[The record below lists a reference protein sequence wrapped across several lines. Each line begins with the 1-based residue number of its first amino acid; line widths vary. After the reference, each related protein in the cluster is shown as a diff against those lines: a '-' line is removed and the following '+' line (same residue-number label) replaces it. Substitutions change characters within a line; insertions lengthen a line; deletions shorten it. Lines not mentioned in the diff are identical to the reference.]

1 MKIDVSQFKVK
12 PSGKLKLKDLPT
24 RTKALC
30 ATEDE
35 YKRLLEEHVKKLA
48 DLHDLLYGANKYA
61 VLLLLQGMDAS
72 GKDGIVKHVMSGV
85 NPTGC
90 EVVSFKE
97 PSSDELEHDFLW
109 RSYARLPRRG
119 NIAIF
124 NRSYYEEVLVV
135 KVHPELLANEG
146 LAGQKNKDEDFWDD
160 RYRSI
165 VEMEKHLH
173 RNNTRIVKVFLHL
186 SKDEQRERF
195 LARIDEPD
203 KNWKFSI
210 NDIHERKYWKQYQ
223 QAYQDALRAT
233 STDDAPW
240 YVVPG
245 DDKQNARLI
254 VSQILLDTMA
264 ALKMQY
270 PRVTKARRSELQ
282 KIEQALN
289 GHRPRTISAQG

>member
-1 MKIDVSQFKVK
+1 MKIDVRQFKVK
-12 PSGKLKLKDLPT
+12 PSSKLKLKDLPT
-24 RTKALC
+24 RTKTLC
-30 ATEDE
+30 ATEDG
-35 YKRLLEEHVKKLA
+35 YRRLLEQHVKQLS
-48 DLHDLLYGANKYA
+48 DLHDLLYSANKYA

-90 EVVSFKE
+90 EVVAFKE
-97 PSSDELEHDFLW
+97 PSSEELEHDFLW

-146 LAGQKNKDEDFWDD
+146 LTEQSNKDQDFWAD

-165 VEMEKHLH
+165 VAMEKHLH
-173 RNNTRIVKVFLHL
+173 GNHTRIVKVFLHV
-186 SKDEQRERF
+186 SKDEQRKRF
-195 LARIDEPD
+195 LARIEEPD

-223 QAYQDALRAT
+223 HAYQDALRAT

-240 YVVPG
+240 YVVPA

-254 VSQILLDTMA
+254 VSQILLDTLG
-264 ALKMQY
+264 ALRIEY
-270 PRVTKARRSELQ
+270 PRVTKERRSELQ
-282 KIEQALN
+282 KIREALN
-289 GHRPRTISAQG
+289 GQTPQNVQS